1 MNRITML
8 TYLNTSGMMQ
18 HNPYII
24 FNHYTR
30 WVCIIVLDFCLSR
43 PVDFTYDLYTE
54 SCSSEGNGLDLLPS
68 ALVPHNCM
76 FLTLYRSK
84 VSKKAQSIKKSII
97 LLARQSL
104 TQMQCLRCT
113 TKCASYNTLFCSYP
127 YLSEN
132 LILWIHMTV
141 RPANCN
147 VRFV

>member
-1 MNRITML
+1 ML

-84 VSKKAQSIKKSII
+84 VSKKAQSIKKINHII
-97 LLARQSL
+97 SQTILDTNAL
-104 TQMQCLRCT
+104 CT
-113 TKCASYNTLFCSYP
+113 LHY
-127 YLSEN
+127 
-132 LILWIHMTV
+132 
-141 RPANCN
+141 
-147 VRFV
+147 